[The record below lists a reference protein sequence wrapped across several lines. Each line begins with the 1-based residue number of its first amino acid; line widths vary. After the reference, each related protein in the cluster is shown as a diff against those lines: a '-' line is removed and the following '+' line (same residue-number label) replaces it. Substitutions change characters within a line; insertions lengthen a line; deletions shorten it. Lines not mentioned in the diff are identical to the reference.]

1 MFKVAKMIYFNYG
14 HRLLGGHDKPHSPSK
29 DLKVNGTSPNSNQ
42 FPQGG
47 NWGNPDYP
55 NGKENESQ
63 DSAGNLQF
71 EEERGQHKC
80 SHLHGHSARVEIEM
94 ASPKLNPKG
103 MVVDFFDIKQTIG
116 EWIERNLDHKMI
128 LWSKDPLTKLLK
140 KAGEP
145 VVLVKENPTAE
156 MLARWIFREARR
168 MKLPVSRVTLWENQ
182 DSCAVFKA

>member
-14 HRLLGGHDKPHSPSK
+14 HRLLGD
-29 DLKVNGTSPNSNQ
+29 
-42 FPQGG
+42 QG
-47 NWGNPDYP
+47 
-55 NGKENESQ
+55 
-63 DSAGNLQF
+63 
-71 EEERGQHKC
+71 KC

-94 ASPKLNPKG
+94 TSPKLNSKG
-103 MVVDFFDIKQTIG
+103 MVVDFFDIKRTIG
-116 EWIERNLDHKMI
+116 EWINRQLDHKMI
-128 LWSKDPLTKLLK
+128 LWSKDPLAKLLK

-182 DSCAVFKA
+182 DSCAVFEA